1 MTLRNDSKATLGC
14 FLALVTGLIFLGS
27 CGGSSSSS
35 SSTSTPA
42 ANNTAAVTVGFG
54 PLGAAGGIVNG
65 IYTSVTVCAPGT
77 SNCETVDNVLLD
89 TGSAG
94 LRILNSAL
102 TTVPASSLGTIKDSS
117 GDQLQECVQYG
128 DTSYSWGPILVAD
141 VELAGEKASSVPIQ
155 VIGDNS
161 FAVPSQCLAT
171 PVNPNLPNGGNEDTL
186 ATLGANGILGVGAF
200 GYPLDCGSY
209 CTSSSYLTQ
218 SGYPYYVCPAGQACS
233 GTTVPYNLP
242 STSSN
247 PDYQVTNPV
256 AMFSSADNNGVLVTL
271 PSIPALGAANGTVS
285 GSLVFGIGTQT
296 DNALASSATVYALDE
311 YGNIPAFT
319 YNGVSYT
326 SPTNFSVLD
335 TGAGALLFLDANTLA
350 SSGISEC
357 ADAPGFYCPTST
369 VPFTVTVSGAINT
382 SGTGTMTFNIMNADT
397 LFNTNNAAFNDLGGD
412 SGTSPA
418 SDFFDCGLPFFF
430 GRSVYIGMMPGVFTG
445 ETAAPSGASST
456 YGYYAF

>member
-1 MTLRNDSKATLGC
+1 MTLRNASKATFGR
-14 FLALVTGLIFLGS
+14 FLVLVTGLIFLGG

-65 IYTSVTVCAPGT
+65 IFTSVTVCAPGT
-77 SNCETVDNVLLD
+77 SNCETVDNVLVD
-89 TGSAG
+89 TGSVG

-102 TTVPASSLGTIKDSS
+102 TTVPASSLGTITDSS

-128 DTSYSWGPILVAD
+128 DTSYSWGPMLVAD
-141 VELAGEKASSVPIQ
+141 VELAGEKASSVPLQ

-171 PVNPNLPNGGNEDTL
+171 PVNPSLPNGGNEDTV

-209 CTSSSYLTQ
+209 CTTPSDLTQ
-218 SGYPYYVCPAGQACS
+218 SGYPYYVCPTGQAC
-233 GTTVPYNLP
+233 TATIVPNQ
-242 STSSN
+242 
-247 PDYQVTNPV
+247 DQAINPV
-256 AMFSSADNNGVLVTL
+256 VAFSSSDNNGVLVTL

-285 GSLVFGIGTQT
+285 GSLIFGIGTQT

-319 YNGVSYT
+319 YNGISYT

-335 TGAGALLFLDANTLA
+335 TGSGALLFLDANTLA
-350 SSGISEC
+350 SSGIREC
-357 ADAPGFYCPTST
+357 ADAPGLYCPTTT

-382 SGTGTMTFNIMNADT
+382 PGTGTITFNIMNADT

-418 SDFFDCGLPFFF
+418 NDFFDCGLSFFF
-430 GRSVYIGMMPGVFTG
+430 GRSVYVGMMPGVFTG
-445 ETAAPSGASST
+445 ETAAPSAATSAT

>member
-1 MTLRNDSKATLGC
+1 MTLRNASKATLGR

-42 ANNTAAVTVGFG
+42 ANNTAALTVGFG
-54 PLGAAGGIVNG
+54 PLGAAGGYVNG
-65 IYTSVTVCAPGT
+65 IFTSVTVCAPGT
-77 SNCETVDNVLLD
+77 SNCETVDNVLVD

-102 TTVPASSLGTIKDSS
+102 TTVPASSLGTITDSN

-128 DTSYSWGPILVAD
+128 DTSYSWGPMLVAD
-141 VELAGEKASSVPIQ
+141 VELAGEKASSLPIQ

-171 PVNPNLPNGGNEDTL
+171 PVLFGYGNDDTV
-186 ATLGANGILGVGAF
+186 AALGANGILGLGAF

-209 CTSSSYLTQ
+209 CTSSSDLTQ
-218 SGYPYYVCPAGQACS
+218 SGYPYYVCPTGQACS
-233 GTTVPYNLP
+233 ATTVP
-242 STSSN
+242 TQ
-247 PDYQVTNPV
+247 DQATNPV
-256 AMFSSADNNGVLVTL
+256 AAFSSADNNGVLVTL
-271 PSIPALGAANGTVS
+271 PSIPATGAANGTVS

>member
-1 MTLRNDSKATLGC
+1 MTLRNGSKATLGR
-14 FLALVTGLIFLGS
+14 FLALVTGLIFLGG

-35 SSTSTPA
+35 TTSTPA

-54 PLGAAGGIVNG
+54 PLGATGGYVNG
-65 IYTSVTVCAPGT
+65 IFTSVTVCAPGT
-77 SNCETVDNVLLD
+77 SNCETVDNVLVD

-102 TTVPASSLGTIKDSS
+102 TTVPASSLGTITDSNR
-117 GDQLQECVQYG
+117 DQLQECVQFG
-128 DTSYSWGPILVAD
+128 DTSFAWGPMLVAD

-171 PVNPNLPNGGNEDTL
+171 PVNPSLPNGGNEDTV
-186 ATLGANGILGVGAF
+186 ATLGANGILGLGGF

-209 CTSSSYLTQ
+209 CTSSSDLTQ

-233 GTTVPYNLP
+233 ATTVP
-242 STSSN
+242 TQ
-247 PDYQVTNPV
+247 DQATNPV
-256 AMFSSADNNGVLVTL
+256 AAFSSADNNGVLVTL
-271 PSIPALGAANGTVS
+271 PSIPATGAANGTVS
-285 GSLVFGIGTQT
+285 GSLIFGIGTQS

-311 YGNIPAFT
+311 YGNIAAFT
-319 YNGVSYT
+319 YNGISYT
-326 SPTNFSVLD
+326 SPTNWSVLD
-335 TGAGALLFLDANTLA
+335 TGSSYLAFLDANTLA
-350 SSGISEC
+350 SVGIIEC
-357 ADAPGFYCPTST
+357 ADAPGLYCPTST
-369 VPFTVTVSGAINT
+369 IPFTVTALVAINP

-418 SDFFDCGLPFFF
+418 NDFFDFGLPFFF

-445 ETAAPSGASST
+445 ESSAPSGAASAT
-456 YGYYAF
+456 NGYYAF

>member
-1 MTLRNDSKATLGC
+1 MTLRNASKATLGR

-42 ANNTAAVTVGFG
+42 ANNTAALTVGFG
-54 PLGAAGGIVNG
+54 PLGAAGGYVNG
-65 IYTSVTVCAPGT
+65 IFTSVTVCAPGT
-77 SNCETVDNVLLD
+77 SNCETVDNVLVD

-102 TTVPASSLGTIKDSS
+102 TTVPASSLGTITDSN

-128 DTSYSWGPILVAD
+128 DTSYSWGPMLVAD
-141 VELAGEKASSVPIQ
+141 VELAGEKASSLPIQ

-171 PVNPNLPNGGNEDTL
+171 PVNPSLPNGGNEDTV
-186 ATLGANGILGVGAF
+186 ATLGANGILGLGGF

-209 CTSSSYLTQ
+209 CTSSSDLTQ
-218 SGYPYYVCPAGQACS
+218 SGYPYYVCPTGQACS
-233 GTTVPYNLP
+233 ATTVP
-242 STSSN
+242 TQ
-247 PDYQVTNPV
+247 DQATNPV
-256 AMFSSADNNGVLVTL
+256 AAFSSADNNGVLVTL

-285 GSLVFGIGTQT
+285 GSLIFGIGTQT
-296 DNALASSATVYALDE
+296 DNALATTATVYALDE
-311 YGNIPAFT
+311 YGDIPAFT

-326 SPTNFSVLD
+326 SPTNWSVLD
-335 TGAGALLFLDANTLA
+335 TGSNSLEFLDANTLA
-350 SSGISEC
+350 SVGIIEC
-357 ADAPGFYCPTST
+357 ADAPGLYCPTST
-369 VPFTVTVSGAINT
+369 IPFTVTASGANST
-382 SGTGTMTFNIMNADT
+382 SGTIMFSIMNADT

-418 SDFFDCGLPFFF
+418 NDFFDFGLPFFF
-430 GRSVYIGMMPGVFTG
+430 GRSVYIGMMPGVFAG
-445 ETAAPSGASST
+445 ESSAPSGATSAT

>member
-14 FLALVTGLIFLGS
+14 FLALVTGLIFLGG

-171 PVNPNLPNGGNEDTL
+171 PVLFGYGNDDTV
-186 ATLGANGILGVGAF
+186 AALGANGILGLGAF

-209 CTSSSYLTQ
+209 CTSSSDLTQ
-218 SGYPYYVCPAGQACS
+218 SGYPYYVCPTGQACS
-233 GTTVPYNLP
+233 ATTVP
-242 STSSN
+242 TQ
-247 PDYQVTNPV
+247 DQATNPV
-256 AMFSSADNNGVLVTL
+256 AAFSSADNNGVLVTL

-285 GSLVFGIGTQT
+285 GSLIFGIGTQT
-296 DNALASSATVYALDE
+296 DNALATTATVYALDE
-311 YGNIPAFT
+311 YGDIPAFT

-326 SPTNFSVLD
+326 SPTNWSVLD
-335 TGAGALLFLDANTLA
+335 TGSNSLEFLDANTLA
-350 SSGISEC
+350 SVGIIEC
-357 ADAPGFYCPTST
+357 ADAPGLYCPTST
-369 VPFTVTVSGAINT
+369 IPFTVTASGANST
-382 SGTGTMTFNIMNADT
+382 SGTIMFSIMNADT

-418 SDFFDCGLPFFF
+418 NDFFDFGLPFFF
-430 GRSVYIGMMPGVFTG
+430 GRSVYIGMMPGVFAG
-445 ETAAPSGASST
+445 ESSAPSGATSAT

>member
-1 MTLRNDSKATLGC
+1 MTLRNDSKATLGR
-14 FLALVTGLIFLGS
+14 FLALVTGLIFLGG

-42 ANNTAAVTVGFG
+42 ASNTAAVTVGFG

-77 SNCETVDNVLLD
+77 SNCETVDNVLVD

-102 TTVPASSLGTIKDSS
+102 TTVPASSLRTITDSS

-128 DTSYSWGPILVAD
+128 DTSYSWGPMLVAD

-171 PVNPNLPNGGNEDTL
+171 PVNPSLPNGGNEDTE
-186 ATLGANGILGVGAF
+186 ASLGANGILGVGAF

-209 CTSSSYLTQ
+209 CTSSSDLTQ
-218 SGYPYYVCPAGQACS
+218 SGYPYYVCPAGQVCS
-233 GTTVPYNLP
+233 ATTVPVQ
-242 STSSN
+242 
-247 PDYQVTNPV
+247 DQATNPV
-256 AMFSSADNNGVLVTL
+256 AAFSSADNNGVLVTL

-285 GSLVFGIGTQT
+285 GSLIFGIGTQT
-296 DNALASSATVYALDE
+296 NNALASSATVYALDE
-311 YGNIPAFT
+311 YGNLPAFT

-335 TGAGALLFLDANTLA
+335 TGSGALLFLDANTLA

-357 ADAPGFYCPTST
+357 ADASGFYCPTNT

-382 SGTGTMTFNIMNADT
+382 SETGTMTFNIMNADT

-418 SDFFDCGLPFFF
+418 NDFFDIGLPFFF
-430 GRSVYIGMMPGVFTG
+430 GRSVYVGMMPGVFTG
-445 ETAAPSGASST
+445 ETAAPSAATSAT

>member
-1 MTLRNDSKATLGC
+1 MTLRNASKATLGR

-42 ANNTAAVTVGFG
+42 ANNTAALTVGFG
-54 PLGAAGGIVNG
+54 PLGAAGGYVNG
-65 IYTSVTVCAPGT
+65 IFTSVTVCAPGT
-77 SNCETVDNVLLD
+77 SNCETVDNVLVD

-102 TTVPASSLGTIKDSS
+102 TTVPASSLGTITDSN

-128 DTSYSWGPILVAD
+128 DTSYSWGPMLVAD
-141 VELAGEKASSVPIQ
+141 VELAGEKASSLPIQ

-171 PVNPNLPNGGNEDTL
+171 PVNPSLPNGGNEDTV
-186 ATLGANGILGVGAF
+186 ATLGANGILGLGGF

-209 CTSSSYLTQ
+209 CTSSSDLTQ
-218 SGYPYYVCPAGQACS
+218 SGYPYYVCPTGQACS
-233 GTTVPYNLP
+233 ATTVP
-242 STSSN
+242 TQ
-247 PDYQVTNPV
+247 DQATNPV
-256 AMFSSADNNGVLVTL
+256 AAFSSADNNGVLVTL

-285 GSLVFGIGTQT
+285 GSLIFGIGTQT
-296 DNALASSATVYALDE
+296 DNALATTATVYALDE
-311 YGNIPAFT
+311 YGDIPAFT

-326 SPTNFSVLD
+326 SPTNWSVLD
-335 TGAGALLFLDANTLA
+335 TGSNSLEFLDANTLA
-350 SSGISEC
+350 SVGIIEC
-357 ADAPGFYCPTST
+357 ADAPGLYCPTST
-369 VPFTVTVSGAINT
+369 IPFTVTASGANST
-382 SGTGTMTFNIMNADT
+382 SGTIMFSIMNADT

-418 SDFFDCGLPFFF
+418 NDFFDFGLPFFF

-445 ETAAPSGASST
+445 ESSAPSGAASAT
-456 YGYYAF
+456 NGYYAF

>member
-1 MTLRNDSKATLGC
+1 MTPAMTLRNASKATLGR
-14 FLALVTGLIFLGS
+14 FLALVTGLIFLGG

-35 SSTSTPA
+35 SSTLTPA

-65 IYTSVTVCAPGT
+65 IFTSVTVCAPGT
-77 SNCETVDNVLLD
+77 SNCETVDNMLVD

-102 TTVPASSLGTIKDSS
+102 TTVPASSLKTITDSS

-171 PVNPNLPNGGNEDTL
+171 PVNPSLPNGGNEDTV

-209 CTSSSYLTQ
+209 CTSSSDLTQ
-218 SGYPYYVCPAGQACS
+218 SGYPYYVCPTGQACTA
-233 GTTVPYNLP
+233 TTVPNQ
-242 STSSN
+242 
-247 PDYQVTNPV
+247 DQAINPV
-256 AMFSSADNNGVLVTL
+256 AAFSSADNNGVLVTL

-285 GSLVFGIGTQT
+285 GSLIFGIGTQT
-296 DNALASSATVYALDE
+296 DNAFASSATVYALDE

-335 TGAGALLFLDANTLA
+335 TGSGAFLFLDANTLA
-350 SSGISEC
+350 SSGIREC
-357 ADAPGFYCPTST
+357 ADAPGLYCPSST

-382 SGTGTMTFNIMNADT
+382 PGTGTITFNIMNADA

-418 SDFFDCGLPFFF
+418 NDFFDIGLPFFF
-430 GRSVYIGMMPGVFTG
+430 GRSVYVGMMPGVFAG
-445 ETAAPSGASST
+445 ETAAPSAATSAT

>member
-1 MTLRNDSKATLGC
+1 MTLRNGSKATLGR
-14 FLALVTGLIFLGS
+14 FLALVTGLIFLGG

-35 SSTSTPA
+35 TTSTPA

-54 PLGAAGGIVNG
+54 PLGATGGYVNG
-65 IYTSVTVCAPGT
+65 IFTSVTVCAPGT
-77 SNCETVDNVLLD
+77 SNCETVDNVLVD

-102 TTVPASSLGTIKDSS
+102 TTVPASSLGTITDSNR
-117 GDQLQECVQYG
+117 DQLQECVQFG
-128 DTSYSWGPILVAD
+128 DTSFAWGPMLVAD

-171 PVNPNLPNGGNEDTL
+171 PVNPSLPNGGNEDTV
-186 ATLGANGILGVGAF
+186 ATLGANGILGLGGF

-209 CTSSSYLTQ
+209 CTSSSDLTQ

-233 GTTVPYNLP
+233 ATTVP
-242 STSSN
+242 TQ
-247 PDYQVTNPV
+247 DQATNPV
-256 AMFSSADNNGVLVTL
+256 AAFSSADNNGVLVTL
-271 PSIPALGAANGTVS
+271 PSIPATGAANGTVS
-285 GSLVFGIGTQT
+285 GSLIFGIGTQS

-311 YGNIPAFT
+311 YGNIAAFT
-319 YNGVSYT
+319 YNGISYT
-326 SPTNFSVLD
+326 SPTNWSVLD
-335 TGAGALLFLDANTLA
+335 TGSSYLAFLDANTLA
-350 SSGISEC
+350 SVGIIEC
-357 ADAPGFYCPTST
+357 ADASGLYCPTST
-369 VPFTVTVSGAINT
+369 IPFTVTALVAINP

-418 SDFFDCGLPFFF
+418 NDFFDFGLPFFF

-445 ETAAPSGASST
+445 ESSAPSGAASAT
-456 YGYYAF
+456 NGYYAF

>member
-1 MTLRNDSKATLGC
+1 MTLRNGSKATLGR
-14 FLALVTGLIFLGS
+14 FLALVTGLIFLGG

-35 SSTSTPA
+35 TTSTPA

-128 DTSYSWGPILVAD
+128 DTSYSWGPMLVAD
-141 VELAGEKASSVPIQ
+141 VELAGEKASSLPIQ

-171 PVNPNLPNGGNEDTL
+171 PVLFGYGNDDTV
-186 ATLGANGILGVGAF
+186 AALGANGILGLGAF

-209 CTSSSYLTQ
+209 CTSSSDLTQ
-218 SGYPYYVCPAGQACS
+218 SGYPYYVCPTGQACS
-233 GTTVPYNLP
+233 ATTVP
-242 STSSN
+242 TQ
-247 PDYQVTNPV
+247 DQATNPV
-256 AMFSSADNNGVLVTL
+256 AAFSSADNNGVLVTL

-285 GSLVFGIGTQT
+285 GSLIFGIGTQT
-296 DNALASSATVYALDE
+296 DNALATTATVYALDE
-311 YGNIPAFT
+311 YGDIPAFT

-326 SPTNFSVLD
+326 SPTNWSVLD
-335 TGAGALLFLDANTLA
+335 TGSNSLEFLDANTLA
-350 SSGISEC
+350 SVGIIEC
-357 ADAPGFYCPTST
+357 ADAPGLYCPTST
-369 VPFTVTVSGAINT
+369 IPFTVTASGANST
-382 SGTGTMTFNIMNADT
+382 SGTIMFSIMNADT

-418 SDFFDCGLPFFF
+418 NDFFDFGLPFFF
-430 GRSVYIGMMPGVFTG
+430 GRSVYIGMMPGVFAG
-445 ETAAPSGASST
+445 ESSAPSGATSAT